1 MELQF
6 CLAGQTSWL
15 AILPAAAMSTHLANL
30 ADGPVPSVEADKFH
44 LLSSLDPSSA
54 SYQSLNNGTGPD
66 WTEGCVRAY
75 GRIALTGYT
84 SPSYSPAEVRFLRR
98 ETRLCNP
105 DRLEEVRTVET
116 IEEIHVRWLEMH
128 KVTVFKRMRI

>member
-1 MELQF
+1 MLF
-6 CLAGQTSWL
+6 LSAQTSWI
-15 AILPAAAMSTHLANL
+15 AILPAAPLSTHLDDL
-30 ADGPVPSVEADKFH
+30 ADGPVPSVDAAAFH
-44 LLSSLDPSSA
+44 HLSALDPA
-54 SYQSLNNGTGPD
+54 LPAYRGLNNGSGPD

-98 ETRLCNP
+98 RTEVRNP
-105 DRLEEVRTVET
+105 DQDAPDRVRTVET

>member
-1 MELQF
+1 
-6 CLAGQTSWL
+6 
-15 AILPAAAMSTHLANL
+15 MSTHLANL
-30 ADGPVPSVEADKFH
+30 ADGPVPSVDAEKFH

-54 SYQSLNNGTGPD
+54 AYQSLNNGAGPD
-66 WTEGCVRAY
+66 WTEGCVTAY

-84 SPSYSPAEVRFLRR
+84 SPSYSPAEIRFLRR

-105 DRLEEVRTVET
+105 DRPDEERTVET